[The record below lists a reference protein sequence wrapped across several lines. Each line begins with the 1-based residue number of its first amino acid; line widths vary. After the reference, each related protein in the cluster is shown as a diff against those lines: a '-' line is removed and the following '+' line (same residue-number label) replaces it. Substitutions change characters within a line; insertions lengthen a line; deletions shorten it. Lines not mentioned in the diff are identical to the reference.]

1 MMMMKRFHNICFAA
15 LLGLVVGTTTAR
27 SQVSVAQYYGDRE
40 GALTFTFDDGLGEHY
55 TEVFPRLRALRLKAS
70 FGIIGSKVGGEW
82 KGNPTVT
89 WAQLREMAA
98 DGQEI
103 TSHGFRHNAVIKL
116 QGEALRYEVQH
127 NDTLIHDSAGVFPR
141 TYFYPGNRKTDEGV
155 AFCSRDRVGT
165 RMLQGSFGL
174 KRDSAWVQRTID
186 RTLKKHEWT
195 VRMTHG
201 ISAGYDAF
209 PNPQLLWN
217 TMEQVARMQDRLW
230 VCTLH
235 DGLAYAAER
244 DTVRLDVK
252 MDKKGNMVVIPSMPL
267 AKELFTHPLTLVVN
281 APIAEATQGKKRL
294 AIASKKGKS
303 LINFDPHGGKIN
315 LKTQR

>member
-1 MMMMKRFHNICFAA
+1 MVMV
-15 LLGLVVGTTTAR
+15 LLAVLTATAQPDVR
-27 SQVSVAQYYGDRE
+27 VAKYYGDRE
-40 GALTFTFDDGLGEHY
+40 GALTFTFDDGLGEHF
-55 TEVFPRLRALRLKAS
+55 TEVFPRLKALGLKAS

-127 NDTLIHDSAGVFPR
+127 NDTLIYDSVGIFPR

-165 RMLQGSFGL
+165 RMFQGSFGS
-174 KRDSAWVQRTID
+174 KRDSAWVGRTIE

-195 VRMTHG
+195 VWMTHG
-201 ISAGYDAF
+201 ISRGYDAF
-209 PNPQLLWN
+209 PNPQLLWD
-217 TMEQVARMQDRLW
+217 TMQKVAAMQDRLW
-230 VCTLH
+230 ICTLH
-235 DGLAYAAER
+235 DGLAYTAER
-244 DTVRLDVK
+244 DTVQIDVK
-252 MDKKGNMVVIPSMPL
+252 QDKKGNLVVTPSLPL
-267 AKELFTHPLTLVVN
+267 DKKLFCHPLTLVVD
-281 APIAEATQGKKRL
+281 AQVAEAVQGKRKL
-294 AIASKKGKS
+294 AIEDRNGKS

>member
-1 MMMMKRFHNICFAA
+1 MVMV
-15 LLGLVVGTTTAR
+15 LLAVLTATAQPDVR
-27 SQVSVAQYYGDRE
+27 VAKYYGDRE

-55 TEVFPRLRALRLKAS
+55 TEVFPRLRVLGLKAS

-103 TSHGFRHNAVIKL
+103 TSHGFRHNAVEKL
-116 QGEALRYEVQH
+116 SGEALRYEVQH
-127 NDTLIHDSAGVFPR
+127 NDTLISDSVGVFPR

-165 RMLQGSFGL
+165 RMFQGSFGS

-186 RTLKKHEWT
+186 RTIKKHEWT
-195 VRMTHG
+195 VWMTHG
-201 ISAGYDAF
+201 ISVGYDAF
-209 PNPQLLWN
+209 SDAQLLWN

-244 DTVRLDVK
+244 DTVK
-252 MDKKGNMVVIPSMPL
+252 FNMKQDKKGNLIITPSMSL
-267 AKELFTHPLTLVVN
+267 DKKLFFHPLTLVVDVSV
-281 APIAEATQGKKRL
+281 AEATQGKKNL
-294 AIASKKGKS
+294 EIVNKNGMS
-303 LINFDPHGGKIN
+303 LINFNPHDGKIF
-315 LKTQR
+315 LIIQR

>member
-1 MMMMKRFHNICFAA
+1 MRKYLLMVMV
-15 LLGLVVGTTTAR
+15 LLGVLAAQGQPDVR
-27 SQVSVAQYYGDRE
+27 VAKYYGDRE

-55 TEVFPRLRALRLKAS
+55 TEVFPRLRALGLKAS

-127 NDTLIHDSAGVFPR
+127 NDTLILDSVGVFPR
-141 TYFYPGNRKTDEGV
+141 TYFYPGNRKTDEGM

-165 RMLQGSFGL
+165 RMFQGSFGS

-186 RTLKKHEWT
+186 RTLEKHEWT
-195 VRMTHG
+195 VWMTHG
-201 ISAGYDAF
+201 ISVGYDAF
-209 PNPQLLWN
+209 PDPQLLWN
-217 TMEQVARMQDRLW
+217 TMEHVARMQDRLW

-244 DTVRLDVK
+244 DTVRLDMK
-252 MDKKGNMVVIPSMPL
+252 RDKKRQPDYHALHVARQEAVLPS
-267 AKELFTHPLTLVVN
+267 AHF
-281 APIAEATQGKKRL
+281 
-294 AIASKKGKS
+294 
-303 LINFDPHGGKIN
+303 GG
-315 LKTQR
+315 